1 MTDPKSQGDSEEE
14 GTQKE
19 VSEKENQE
27 AKCSVTHR
35 GLRESPE
42 QMVQGPRSLMERW
55 SLILENNGEPS
66 KGFKKRNPGQMCVF
80 RRTCYLP
87 CGAWLSRGVGSRGG
101 SDEWAEWE

>member
-35 GLRESPE
+35 GLRAADGAGPQIPDGEVELDPRE
-42 QMVQGPRSLMERW
+42 QWGA
-55 SLILENNGEPS
+55 I
-66 KGFKKRNPGQMCVF
+66 KRF
-80 RRTCYLP
+80 
-87 CGAWLSRGVGSRGG
+87 
-101 SDEWAEWE
+101 